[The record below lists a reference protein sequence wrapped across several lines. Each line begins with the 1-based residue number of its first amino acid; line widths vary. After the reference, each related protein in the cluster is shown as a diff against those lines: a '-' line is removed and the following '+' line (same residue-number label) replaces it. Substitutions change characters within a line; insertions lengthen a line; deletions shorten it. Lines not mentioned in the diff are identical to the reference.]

1 VRKLLLIELKKG
13 GFKIKW
19 EERNQA
25 QGYVEDLLKSNLG
38 VDCQI
43 TAYVGGDSIADN
55 ITSPTKIGDNGRGV
69 LFVTTFDQLVDT
81 AERRMFGLRQ
91 KIASRYD
98 DIPGMD
104 LYAQA
109 ILNM

>member
-1 VRKLLLIELKKG
+1 MDFFDIILKKG
-13 GFKIKW
+13 GFKIKR

-25 QGYVEDLLKSNLG
+25 YGYVEDLLKSNLG

-43 TAYVGGDSIADN
+43 TAYVVGDSIADN
-55 ITSPTKIGDNGRGV
+55 LTSPTKIDNGRGT
-69 LFVTTFDQLVDT
+69 LYITTFDQLVDT

-98 DIPGMD
+98 DVPGMD
-104 LYAQA
+104 LYAHA
-109 ILNM
+109 MLNL

>member
-1 VRKLLLIELKKG
+1 M
-13 GFKIKW
+13 
-19 EERNQA
+19 
-25 QGYVEDLLKSNLG
+25 EDLLNSNLG

-43 TAYVGGDSIADN
+43 TAYVVGDSIADN
-55 ITSPTKIGDNGRGV
+55 LQLLAQIGEGGRGT
-69 LFVTTFDQLVDT
+69 LYVTTYDQLVDT

-109 ILNM
+109 MLSI